1 MSIPSSSL
9 FLIGLAVFL
18 LLGAIGWKLYQQRR
32 APSQRMT
39 PMSNAAPHGNIA
51 EVPAAPTL
59 PPAAPVV
66 PAGNGAGDFAVE
78 EVSILDEVEIY
89 LAYGHKEQ
97 AVTTLR
103 WYVDHHPG
111 DFPQRE
117 RLRKLYL
124 ALNDLDG
131 LAEQLDADL
140 TLGAITLES
149 ARTLVLEAL
158 DQDPGHLALRVLAE
172 DRLHFSLDDLEAELR
187 RRRPIH
193 TGPSEPETEQ
203 LALSGLRAE
212 LQQVIVH
219 PEPIDLSSLP
229 SLEPFPREK
238 SAAAVVA
245 EEFEGK
251 ALVRGNSPLSP
262 LSDEEQQVVST
273 LVSVPRLT
281 KLLLR
286 SGQER
291 AAEEL
296 LQRQIILHPKQLHFH
311 VLLLQLLFHRQDLN
325 AYGLALLRL
334 YIALWG
340 LGKALRQR
348 LLEVGKHLGV
358 HPLWTELA
366 ACEGAEEKLAP
377 LAERYGLYLP
387 LAAIPL
393 SNPPLVEERLRR
405 DGELSEAKSD
415 DQVFRE
421 FNLLLDYGQVEE
433 AVDLLENAALS
444 TPHQRSY
451 FAPLLEMY
459 ERMQAR
465 DRFTRFSK
473 KILAGTQLPD
483 ESILRQMYHLSERLQ
498 EPKSVRA

>member
-1 MSIPSSSL
+1 MLWSRMFGVVRPSPSP
-9 FLIGLAVFL
+9 
-18 LLGAIGWKLYQQRR
+18 R
-32 APSQRMT
+32 AE
-39 PMSNAAPHGNIA
+39 NVHVA
-51 EVPAAPTL
+51 EVPAAPT
-59 PPAAPVV
+59 PPTAAPAAP
-66 PAGNGAGDFAVE
+66 PSNGAAGVAVE

-89 LAYGHKEQ
+89 LAYGHQEQ
-97 AVTTLR
+97 AVTALR
-103 WYVDHHPG
+103 WYVEHHPS

-117 RLRKLYL
+117 RLRNLYL
-124 ALNDLDG
+124 KLKDLDG

-140 TLGAITLES
+140 TLGAITPES

-158 DQDPGHLALRVLAE
+158 DQDPSHLGLLVLAE
-172 DRLHFSLDDLEAELR
+172 ERLHLGLDDLEAELR
-187 RRRPIH
+187 GRQPSH

-203 LALSGLRAE
+203 LALSGLRSE
-212 LQQVIVH
+212 LGRVIDS
-219 PEPIDLSSLP
+219 PDSSNP
-229 SLEPFPREK
+229 GPTPFRNPFPREK
-238 SAAAVVA
+238 SASAVVA
-245 EEFEGK
+245 EEYEGK

-286 SGQER
+286 CGQER